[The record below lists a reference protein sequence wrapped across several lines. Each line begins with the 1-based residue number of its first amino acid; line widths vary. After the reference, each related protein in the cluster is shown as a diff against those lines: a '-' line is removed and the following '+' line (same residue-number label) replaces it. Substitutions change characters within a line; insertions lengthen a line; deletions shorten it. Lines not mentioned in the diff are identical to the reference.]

1 MQFIKNRVGSDVS
14 NISPDQTG
22 LIITKLRFSDVNEK
36 NCVINSSEHVHVNR
50 YQKNRKYIDSV
61 VLHAFC
67 CTASA
72 EMSMGWVPVRDG
84 LIGLGWV
91 RLGPV
96 FHFSM
101 GWVWQLMCW
110 VAWMGERKWTRDI
123 SVLNIYMRIPYVRGC
138 QQVCLHY

>member
-61 VLHAFC
+61 VLLFVVPHLQRC
-67 CTASA
+67 PWVGCPYG
-72 EMSMGWVPVRDG
+72 MG
-84 LIGLGWV
+84 
-91 RLGPV
+91 
-96 FHFSM
+96 
-101 GWVWQLMCW
+101 
-110 VAWMGERKWTRDI
+110 
-123 SVLNIYMRIPYVRGC
+123 
-138 QQVCLHY
+138 